1 MEFVENGNLEDLLLG
16 DLTSHPIIEQW
27 ECRIRMALD
36 VATGMNFLHKLEP
49 PIIHRDLKTANV
61 LVDIR
66 YCCKISD
73 FGLSTAHKIS
83 AQSTRSVSQQQRSS
97 AKARYQQTPAGT
109 LAFVAPEL
117 FTRGVGN
124 AESDVYSYS
133 IILWQLKEMKIP
145 YPAGS

>member
-1 MEFVENGNLEDLLLG
+1 MNGFLSRSVKNDFHKEVCILHRLAECPNIVCLLGLCLDPDYCSIIMEFVENGNLEDLLLG

-66 YCCKISD
+66 YCCK
-73 FGLSTAHKIS
+73 
-83 AQSTRSVSQQQRSS
+83 
-97 AKARYQQTPAGT
+97 
-109 LAFVAPEL
+109 
-117 FTRGVGN
+117 VG
-124 AESDVYSYS
+124 SR
-133 IILWQLKEMKIP
+133 ILVTSENCFFQE
-145 YPAGS
+145 

>member
-1 MEFVENGNLEDLLLG
+1 
-16 DLTSHPIIEQW
+16 
-27 ECRIRMALD
+27 MALD

-83 AQSTRSVSQQQRSS
+83 AQLPDLYLNNKDRLQR
-97 AKARYQQTPAGT
+97 PGT
-109 LAFVAPEL
+109 NKP
-117 FTRGVGN
+117 
-124 AESDVYSYS
+124 
-133 IILWQLKEMKIP
+133 QLEHWHL
-145 YPAGS
+145 